1 MDVPSDTVPVK
12 SPRHWFYGAAM
23 LLMLLGVAVAFVQ
36 KGRES
41 AVARTAAKQIASG
54 VQRTEADH
62 EAVQQIIRDAERWEM
77 AGFAAVFSALVS
89 WAVAVSRREKPRGG
103 GAALVSLLALY
114 VGLQLLMV

>member
-1 MDVPSDTVPVK
+1 MDASSDTLSVE
-12 SPRHWFYGAAM
+12 SPRHWFSGAAM
-23 LLMLLGVAVAFVQ
+23 LLMLFGVAFAFVQ

-62 EAVQQIIRDAERWEM
+62 EAVQQIIQDAEGWEIT
-77 AGFAAVFSALVS
+77 GFAAVLSTLVS
-89 WAVAVSRREKPRGG
+89 WAIAVSRREKPRGG
-103 GAALVSLLALY
+103 GAVLVSLLALY